1 MLGTHK
7 NYLFLFLFIFNT
19 LSANEFS
26 DDKDLRD
33 AFNKSLKSSDELN
46 QATQNNP
53 YNFIDSN
60 AQKMVLVLTK
70 NSELF
75 DSDREMYEQKIKDI
89 FEPMIDFRRVA
100 ASVMGKKYYLYAT
113 KEQRTEFVEIF
124 KDSLLDTYAET
135 LAQWGDST
143 ISTQF
148 QDNFIYK
155 ELKTVEVKQTLDTG
169 SSKYPISYKLRKDK
183 EGWKIINII
192 INGVNLGLT
201 FRNQFQALAISN
213 NEEIES
219 TLDNW
224 VSDAGDAG
232 IS

>member
-1 MLGTHK
+1 MLCTHK
-7 NYLFLFLFIFNT
+7 NFLFLFLFIFNN
-19 LSANEFS
+19 LLANEFI
-26 DDKDLRD
+26 DNQDLRD
-33 AFNKSLKSSDELN
+33 
-46 QATQNNP
+46 P

-60 AQKMVLVLTK
+60 AQKMVFVLTK

-75 DSDREMYEQKIKDI
+75 ETDRETYEQKIKDI

-100 ASVMGKKYYLYAT
+100 ASVMGKKYYLLAT
-113 KEQRTEFVEIF
+113 KEQRAQFVEIF

-148 QDNFIYK
+148 QDDFSYK

-183 EGWKIINII
+183 EDWKIINII

-213 NEEIES
+213 NEKIES
-219 TLDNW
+219 TIDNW

>member
-1 MLGTHK
+1 MLCTPK
-7 NYLFLFLFIFNT
+7 NFLFLFLFIFNN
-19 LSANEFS
+19 LLANEFI
-26 DDKDLRD
+26 DNQDLRD
-33 AFNKSLKSSDELN
+33 
-46 QATQNNP
+46 P
-53 YNFIDSN
+53 YYFIDSN
-60 AQKMVLVLTK
+60 AQKMVFVLTK

-75 DSDREMYEQKIKDI
+75 ETDRETYEQKIKDI

-100 ASVMGKKYYLYAT
+100 ASVMGKKYYLLAT
-113 KEQRTEFVEIF
+113 KEQRAQFVEIF

-148 QDNFIYK
+148 QDDFSYK

-183 EGWKIINII
+183 EDWKIINII

-213 NEEIES
+213 NEKIES
-219 TLDNW
+219 TIDNW

>member
-1 MLGTHK
+1 MLCTHK
-7 NYLFLFLFIFNT
+7 NFLFLFLFIFNN
-19 LSANEFS
+19 LSANEII
-26 DDKDLRD
+26 DDQDLRD
-33 AFNKSLKSSDELN
+33 
-46 QATQNNP
+46 P

-60 AQKMVLVLTK
+60 AQKMVFVLTK

-75 DSDREMYEQKIKDI
+75 ETDRETYEQKIKDI

-100 ASVMGKKYYLYAT
+100 ASVMGKKYYLLAT
-113 KEQRTEFVEIF
+113 KEQRAQFVEIF

-148 QDNFIYK
+148 QDDFSYK

-213 NEEIES
+213 NEKIES
-219 TLDNW
+219 TIDNW